1 MSDVQPLIGLL
12 EVLLHLSVPK
22 PRLKPG
28 GYNDDIFLDLTEE
41 EKEDFECSICF
52 QILKEPQRC
61 SNNHQYC
68 YSCIYT
74 WFTSSPEANHGR
86 CPVCRVEGLYRK
98 HSALEERIGNKK
110 VKCSLKSCNW
120 KGPLKHLGGHR
131 HTTYTRTGLPYRP
144 TNRVRLEEDLPSI
157 TTDIRTPSISD
168 TPRSISNSRS
178 SSTTRNSTNN
188 SGIRHNSTIVRNT
201 NNNIVESS
209 PFTPRPPSTSR
220 PQRQT
225 TRRLQTLPSIV
236 NQTSERRVARGT
248 NRRNTGT
255 YTQNGSTQAGH
266 VNVRD
271 RLRDSRNRLDAMM
284 TSFASELEAGRRDI
298 ADFQQERER
307 RRQEQLQEV
316 RELGRRLGHVA
327 QELRGLLERRR
338 QMSNEDTSSDEDDNF

>member
-1 MSDVQPLIGLL
+1 M
-12 EVLLHLSVPK
+12 
-22 PRLKPG
+22 
-28 GYNDDIFLDLTEE
+28 
-41 EKEDFECSICF
+41 
-52 QILKEPQRC
+52 
-61 SNNHQYC
+61 
-68 YSCIYT
+68 
-74 WFTSSPEANHGR
+74 
-86 CPVCRVEGLYRK
+86 
-98 HSALEERIGNKK
+98 
-110 VKCSLKSCNW
+110 KSCNW

-255 YTQNGSTQAGH
+255 NTQNGSTQAGH
-266 VNVRD
+266 VNIRD

-316 RELGRRLGHVA
+316 RELGRRLGYVA